1 MNNTADDPL
10 CKVFI
15 PALLAILHRMEIDK
29 GMPLTEAEVLSLRDK
44 SVCMNM
50 RLSHALA
57 MEDKRGY
64 RDVRPEHCWEDW
76 QDIRA
81 QLKPS

>member
-10 CKVFI
+10 CTVFI
-15 PALLAILHRMEIDK
+15 PALLAILHRMETDK

-50 RLSHALA
+50 RLSHARA
-57 MEDKRGY
+57 MEKKRGY
-64 RDVRPEHCWEDW
+64 LDVRPEHCWEDW

>member
-15 PALLAILHRMEIDK
+15 PALLAILHRMETDK

-50 RLSHALA
+50 RLSHARA
-57 MEDKRGY
+57 MEKKRGY